1 MYDVKEGCLHI
12 GLIGLEFLETSM
24 TKRTSGAGEAT
35 VPPELHMAPGRP
47 LTPVAPDSRS
57 FRSGDLVLGAA
68 RIRTEA
74 ARRDDHSV
82 GAERRHAE
90 MWEEQARTGLPA
102 AMAEIGVGRELLPED
117 KGGLSRELRSTVD
130 NPDYVTADA
139 SRDRLELAH
148 QAGVLE
154 LALDTAD
161 TIEAQNSLEMM
172 LAHQLAATHRS
183 ALLMTA
189 QMNRQIER
197 MNVIA
202 GGSQEAANVQ
212 ACRLAGAVSRLT
224 TTFQQGVLTLQRMR
238 SGGRQV
244 VTVQHVHVGEGG
256 RAVVAG
262 EVATGGEVAADQ
274 RGQVCR
280 MNDEPHTYACGWG
293 AHLALAHAAPRC
305 GAKRRDGG
313 ACQSPA

>member
-1 MYDVKEGCLHI
+1 
-12 GLIGLEFLETSM
+12 M
-24 TKRTSGAGEAT
+24 TKQTSDTGEAT

-47 LTPVAPDSRS
+47 LNPAAPDSRS

-74 ARRDDHSV
+74 ARRDDPSV
-82 GAERRHAE
+82 GAERRHAD
-90 MWEEQARTGLPA
+90 MWDEQARTGLPA

-139 SRDRLELAH
+139 SRNRLELAH
-148 QAGVLE
+148 QAGALE

-161 TIEAQNSLEMM
+161 TIEAQNSLEKM
-172 LAHQLAATHRS
+172 LAHQLAAVHRS

-202 GGSQEAANVQ
+202 SGSQEAANVQ
-212 ACRLAGAVSRLT
+212 ACRLAGAVSRLMT
-224 TTFQQGVLTLQRMR
+224 SYQQGVLTLQRMR

-256 RAVVAG
+256 QAVVAG
-262 EVATGGEVAADQ
+262 KVATGGRSRRT
-274 RGQVCR
+274 RGGECE
-280 MNDEPHTYACGWG
+280 NE
-293 AHLALAHAAPRC
+293 
-305 GAKRRDGG
+305 
-313 ACQSPA
+313 